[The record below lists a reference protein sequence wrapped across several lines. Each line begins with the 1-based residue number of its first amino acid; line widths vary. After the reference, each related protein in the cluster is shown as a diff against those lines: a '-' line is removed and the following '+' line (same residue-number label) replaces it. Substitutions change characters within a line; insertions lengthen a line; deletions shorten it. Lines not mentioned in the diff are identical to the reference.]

1 VSKPSSPCLSAKSSQ
16 AKSSSSGESIFVP
29 SGWLSFFV
37 SGDATGDVKQKHR
50 SKRAGTKAFG
60 TLATSLQCD
69 IELDKS
75 LSGAMLFRKLFVIG
89 ESDTHLPAANR
100 ECTKW
105 KAYMVDLVNLA
116 EETRFS
122 EEQKAKE
129 LKEQQS

>member
-1 VSKPSSPCLSAKSSQ
+1 M
-16 AKSSSSGESIFVP
+16 
-29 SGWLSFFV
+29 

-89 ESDTHLPAANR
+89 ESEAELPPANR

-105 KAYMVDLVNLA
+105 KAYVQEVVNLA
-116 EETRFS
+116 DETKSAEER
-122 EEQKAKE
+122 KAKE

>member
-1 VSKPSSPCLSAKSSQ
+1 
-16 AKSSSSGESIFVP
+16 
-29 SGWLSFFV
+29 V

-50 SKRAGTKAFG
+50 SKRDGTKAFG

-105 KAYMVDLVNLA
+105 KAYVQEVANLA
-116 EETRFS
+116 DETKSAEER
-122 EEQKAKE
+122 KAKE

>member
-1 VSKPSSPCLSAKSSQ
+1 
-16 AKSSSSGESIFVP
+16 
-29 SGWLSFFV
+29 V

-50 SKRAGTKAFG
+50 SKRDGTKAFG

-75 LSGAMLFRKLFVIG
+75 LSCAMLFRKLFVIG
-89 ESDTHLPAANR
+89 ESETQLPPANR

-105 KAYMVDLVNLA
+105 KAYVQEVVNLA
-116 EETRFS
+116 EETKFS
-122 EEQKAKE
+122 EERKAKE

>member
-1 VSKPSSPCLSAKSSQ
+1 M
-16 AKSSSSGESIFVP
+16 
-29 SGWLSFFV
+29 

-50 SKRAGTKAFG
+50 SKRDGTKAFG

-75 LSGAMLFRKLFVIG
+75 LSGAMLVRKLFVIN
-89 ESDTHLPAANR
+89 ESETHLPAANR

-105 KAYMVDLVNLA
+105 KAYVQEVADLARETQFA
-116 EETRFS
+116 EER
-122 EEQKAKE
+122 KAKE

>member
-1 VSKPSSPCLSAKSSQ
+1 
-16 AKSSSSGESIFVP
+16 
-29 SGWLSFFV
+29 V

-89 ESDTHLPAANR
+89 ESETQLPPANR

-105 KAYMVDLVNLA
+105 KAYVQKVLDLT
-116 EETRFS
+116 EET
-122 EEQKAKE
+122 KE
-129 LKEQQS
+129 LMEQQS

>member
-1 VSKPSSPCLSAKSSQ
+1 M
-16 AKSSSSGESIFVP
+16 
-29 SGWLSFFV
+29 

-50 SKRAGTKAFG
+50 SKRDGTKAFG
-60 TLATSLQCD
+60 TLAHSLQCD

-89 ESDTHLPAANR
+89 ESETQLPPANR

-105 KAYMVDLVNLA
+105 KAYVQQVQDLT
-116 EETRFS
+116 EETKLF

-129 LKEQQS
+129 LMEQQS

>member
-1 VSKPSSPCLSAKSSQ
+1 M
-16 AKSSSSGESIFVP
+16 
-29 SGWLSFFV
+29 

-50 SKRAGTKAFG
+50 SKRDGTKAFG
-60 TLATSLQCD
+60 TLAHSLQCD

-89 ESDTHLPAANR
+89 ESETQLPPANR

-105 KAYMVDLVNLA
+105 KAYVQEVVNLA
-116 EETRFS
+116 EETKFS
-122 EEQKAKE
+122 EERKAKE

>member
-1 VSKPSSPCLSAKSSQ
+1 M
-16 AKSSSSGESIFVP
+16 
-29 SGWLSFFV
+29 

-50 SKRAGTKAFG
+50 SKRDGTKAFG
-60 TLATSLQCD
+60 TLAHSLQCD

-89 ESDTHLPAANR
+89 ESATHLPPANR

-116 EETRFS
+116 EETKFS
-122 EEQKAKE
+122 EERKAKE

>member
-1 VSKPSSPCLSAKSSQ
+1 M
-16 AKSSSSGESIFVP
+16 
-29 SGWLSFFV
+29 

-60 TLATSLQCD
+60 TLVTSLQCD

-75 LSGAMLFRKLFVIG
+75 LSGAMLFRKLFVIE

-105 KAYMVDLVNLA
+105 KAYVQEVVNLA
-116 EETRFS
+116 EETTLS
-122 EEQKAKE
+122 EERKAKE

>member
-1 VSKPSSPCLSAKSSQ
+1 M
-16 AKSSSSGESIFVP
+16 
-29 SGWLSFFV
+29 

-50 SKRAGTKAFG
+50 SKRDGTKAFG
-60 TLATSLQCD
+60 TLATCLQCD

-75 LSGAMLFRKLFVIG
+75 LSGAMLFRKLFLIG
-89 ESDTHLPAANR
+89 ESATHLPPANR

-116 EETRFS
+116 EETKFS
-122 EEQKAKE
+122 EERKAKE

>member
-1 VSKPSSPCLSAKSSQ
+1 M
-16 AKSSSSGESIFVP
+16 
-29 SGWLSFFV
+29 

-50 SKRAGTKAFG
+50 SKRDGTKAFG
-60 TLATSLQCD
+60 TLAHSLQCD

-75 LSGAMLFRKLFVIG
+75 LSGAMLVRKLFVIT
-89 ESDTHLPAANR
+89 ESEIHLPAANR

-105 KAYMVDLVNLA
+105 KAYVQEVVNLA
-116 EETRFS
+116 EETKFS